1 MLSEINHENIIKALR
16 FKKELVVKGI
26 SGSDDSCS
34 LKDILVIENA
44 SEGNLLEWF
53 QRARPTVRQIRWVM
67 SELLEGIRYL
77 HRNYIVHRDLKL
89 ENVLVTSN
97 QHQLK
102 IKIADFGFA
111 ARLSQDHLS
120 REYKGTR
127 RAYMAPE
134 IHSLA
139 ENP

>member
-1 MLSEINHENIIKALR
+1 M
-16 FKKELVVKGI
+16 
-26 SGSDDSCS
+26 
-34 LKDILVIENA
+34 ENA

-53 QRARPTVRQIRWVM
+53 QRARPTLRQIRWVM

-89 ENVLVTSN
+89 ENVLVTSS

-111 ARLSQDHLS
+111 ARISQDHLS

-127 RAYMAPE
+127 RAYMAP
-134 IHSLA
+134 
-139 ENP
+139 